1 MGTSVE
7 LPLKDPYIWEINM
20 ILWNDETYLHMKS
33 RVKENQVV
41 SPRRRNLV
49 NEAEATSIID
59 HL

>member
-7 LPLKDPYIWEINM
+7 LPLKDPYIWGINM
-20 ILWNDETYLHMKS
+20 ILRNDETCLHMKS

-41 SPRRRNLV
+41 SPRRGNLV
-49 NEAEATSIID
+49 NETEATSTID